1 MDDDSAR
8 GSARD
13 RSAVARGAAR
23 PTFDDWT
30 AVPERARAASGTVYL
45 VGAGPG
51 DPDLLTVRAHRL
63 LETAD
68 VVFHDALTRETLV
81 DRIPRS
87 VDAVDVGKRAE
98 RRTPQSEI
106 NALLVERASDGDA
119 VVRLKGDDRFVFGR
133 GGEEAKHLAE
143 RGVAFE
149 VVPGVSSVIAALGLA
164 GIPLTHRGIS
174 SRFTV
179 ITGHETPEKDGRSLD
194 WAAIADEIASG
205 ATLVVLTGDPNHSGH
220 QFLGKVERAVE
231 APVTVVPGI
240 SSLQM
245 AASRART
252 PMEDAA
258 VVTLHRSGDLGP
270 ALDHLADAAGDR
282 HLLVLP
288 RPFDWMPG
296 DVAELLVDSGAD
308 PALDALVLERL
319 THPDE
324 RVTRT
329 SLGDLRESAGG
340 SDRGSTPYSDLS
352 VLVERAG
359 GA

>member
-13 RSAVARGAAR
+13 RSAVARGVTR

-30 AVPERARAASGTVYL
+30 AVLERARAASGTVYL

-87 VDAVDVGKRAE
+87 VDVVDVGKRAE
-98 RRTPQSEI
+98 RRTSQSEI
-106 NALLVERASDGDA
+106 DALLVERASDGDA
-119 VVRLKGDDRFVFGR
+119 VVRLKGGDRFVFGR

-143 RGVAFE
+143 HGVAFE
-149 VVPGVSSVIAALGLA
+149 VVPGVSSVIAAPGLA

-179 ITGHETPEKDGRSLD
+179 ITGHETPEKDGNSLD
-194 WAAIADEIASG
+194 WAVIADEIASG
-205 ATLVVLTGDPNHSGH
+205 ATLVVLMGDPNHSGY
-220 QFLGKVERAVE
+220 QFL
-231 APVTVVPGI
+231 
-240 SSLQM
+240 
-245 AASRART
+245 
-252 PMEDAA
+252 
-258 VVTLHRSGDLGP
+258 
-270 ALDHLADAAGDR
+270 
-282 HLLVLP
+282 
-288 RPFDWMPG
+288 DWMHG

-319 THPDE
+319 MHPHE
-324 RVTRT
+324 HVTRT
-329 SLGDLRESAGG
+329 RLGDLRESAGG

>member
-13 RSAVARGAAR
+13 RSAVARGVTR

-30 AVPERARAASGTVYL
+30 AVLERARAASGTVYL

-87 VDAVDVGKRAE
+87 VDVVDVGKRAE
-98 RRTPQSEI
+98 RRTSQSEI
-106 NALLVERASDGDA
+106 DALLVERASDGDA

-143 RGVAFE
+143 HGVAFE
-149 VVPGVSSVIAALGLA
+149 VVPGVSSVIAAPGLA

-179 ITGHETPEKDGRSLD
+179 ITGHETPEKDGNSLD

-205 ATLVVLTGDPNHSGH
+205 ATLVVLMGDPNHSGH

-258 VVTLHRSGDLGP
+258 VVTLHRSGDL
-270 ALDHLADAAGDR
+270 ADAAGDR

-319 THPDE
+319 MHPHE
-324 RVTRT
+324 HVTRT
-329 SLGDLRESAGG
+329 RLGDLRESAGG